1 MHPVLILDLILQCMW
16 PGLHGLR
23 SYSQTQLWS
32 LIGQGLFGKYPTH
45 SAATPSLRSKDSH
58 GAAVV
63 ARGGEEG
70 SDMVS
75 LIATNVGKQKCPVLW
90 NSYN

>member
-16 PGLHGLR
+16 PGLLGLR

-32 LIGQGLFGKYPTH
+32 PIGWGLSGECPAH
-45 SAATPSLRSKDSH
+45 SAATPSLGSEDSH

-63 ARGGEEG
+63 ACGGEEG

-75 LIATNVGKQKCPVLW
+75 LIATNVGEQKCI
-90 NSYN
+90 N